1 MGSYMT
7 PRGVIGPL
15 HPMEL
20 ASGQRRAYSWQS
32 PVLIL
37 RPCSGAGR
45 VNIWAAAE
53 HTGAS
58 MGRRRGGQAIVLSLP
73 AAAAA
78 AAVCLWEGGWVGA
91 HWGPG
96 RLVRE
101 IVPTKVAQ
109 CQVQAESSHSKHT
122 TCYQFHA
129 SKCHRS
135 NTALL
140 PIQSDASL

>member
-1 MGSYMT
+1 MT

-53 HTGAS
+53 HTGAWV
-58 MGRRRGGQAIVLSLP
+58 GAIVLSLP
-73 AAAAA
+73 AAAG
-78 AAVCLWEGGWVGA
+78 AAVCLWEGG
-91 HWGPG
+91 WGPG